1 MLTPGTLAFDPRYG
15 SLETMLTVDETG
27 VFQIA
32 AYMDDDEIELATYD
46 MCMVGDETLWQP

>member
-15 SLETMLTVDETG
+15 SLETMVMVDETG

-32 AYMDDDEIELATYD
+32 AYMDDEIELAAYD

>member
-32 AYMDDDEIELATYD
+32 AYMDDEIELATYV